1 MSPGAVVREEAAYPF
16 GCRHSHMPI
25 DFRYHLASLLAVF
38 CALLIGVLL
47 GIALVGDPSLENQL
61 RAFKQERADNRT
73 TIAKLALADRQ
84 HRAFG
89 KQVLPYLA
97 DQRLRGVRVAVI
109 VNRDLGDAP
118 WVEAVITTLRHA
130 GAQITSTTVI
140 LPKFTE
146 LERKDI
152 AKTFAEFGFP
162 IPIEGEPRSV
172 LAGKLA
178 AYVAEGRPELPYRL
192 RQLGLIRRE
201 GDYSVA
207 ADSVLLV
214 GGTDTD
220 LTSINEIDLPI
231 IRALQEVDKRV
242 IACEESGA
250 QLSAM
255 HVYQRRAIPTV
266 DNADTVAGQLALVLV
281 VAGASGNYGVKSTA
295 DQLLPPLQ
303 P

>member
-1 MSPGAVVREEAAYPF
+1 
-16 GCRHSHMPI
+16 MPV

-47 GIALVGDPSLENQL
+47 GIALVGDPRLENQL
-61 RAFKQERADNRT
+61 KAFKQERSDNRN
-73 TIAKLALADRQ
+73 TIAKLAQADRL
-84 HRAFG
+84 HRTFG

-97 DQRLRGVRVAVI
+97 DQRLRGLRVAII

-118 WVEAVITTLRHA
+118 WVEGVITTIRQA
-130 GAQITSTTVI
+130 GAQLTSTTAI
-140 LPKFTE
+140 LPKFAE
-146 LERKDI
+146 LQRQDV

-201 GDYSVA
+201 GNYGAA
-207 ADSVLLV
+207 ADCVLLI

-220 LTSINEIDLPI
+220 LTSINEIDLPM

-242 IACEESGA
+242 VACEESNA

-255 HVYQRRAIPTV
+255 HVYERRAIPTV

-281 VAGASGNYGVKSTA
+281 LAGASGNYGVRSTA

-303 P
+303 PEPRPQR